1 MSEIK
6 NIIFDLGGVILN
18 LNYQLTSNAF
28 KKLGINDFDNYY
40 SQKEQVQLFNLF
52 EKGLI
57 SSEEFIRS
65 AQKKFPNNL
74 AGNEIINA
82 WNSMLLDLPIK
93 RLSLLRE
100 LKKKFCLFLLSN
112 TNEIHINFFEN
123 ELKEAGHLEMYYNS
137 FEKIYYSSRI
147 KLRKPDL
154 ECFEYVLKENDINAQ
169 ETLFIDDS
177 IQHIAGAKKLGIIT
191 HHLKEKEDI
200 ITLFPDIVQSK
211 HR

>member
-100 LKKKFCLFLLSN
+100 LKKKFQHLKN
-112 TNEIHINFFEN
+112 
-123 ELKEAGHLEMYYNS
+123 LKE
-137 FEKIYYSSRI
+137 
-147 KLRKPDL
+147 
-154 ECFEYVLKENDINAQ
+154 
-169 ETLFIDDS
+169 
-177 IQHIAGAKKLGIIT
+177 
-191 HHLKEKEDI
+191 
-200 ITLFPDIVQSK
+200 
-211 HR
+211 